1 MRTIDKLL
9 PYSLSEEQ
17 KSLLTQAQ
25 IINWV
30 WGAWECLEDIVDDI
44 FEFIQKHAKDK
55 IDVNKLQSL
64 WNDIQRLSIPHD
76 IEFYFKLWFYRSNFR
91 FAKNLFHLLHWA
103 WYKRFSIAFVAFIL
117 LNRYGKKF
125 YFNKK

>member
-17 KSLLTQAQ
+17 KSLLTQAN

-30 WGAWECLEDIVDDI
+30 WGAWECLEDIMDDI
-44 FEFIQKHAKDK
+44 LLLIQKHAKKK

-103 WYKRFSIAFVAFIL
+103 WYKGLIIAIL
-117 LNRYGKKF
+117 TFGALNKRWKKF